1 MDVPLL
7 LAILAAALVLYVT
20 QVVRIEVT
28 SLGVI
33 CALALFGIL
42 TPEEALSGFS
52 SPATLTVAAMLV
64 LSVGLERAGVVE
76 FGARMLSRGKLGGLR
91 GLLFVLAIPTVL
103 FSAFMNNTPVV
114 ALMIP
119 VALALARR
127 REIAPSRVLIPIS
140 YFSIL
145 GGTCTLL
152 GTSTNILVDALYRKE
167 GGPGFGVFDFAP
179 MGLCFLAIGGVY
191 VLVMGPKLLPSRA
204 ALSELLAVQ
213 APGRFVTEVVLR
225 AGSKYV
231 GKPLDKVF
239 PSDRDVTVLEV
250 VRDEQPII
258 APPGELE
265 LREDD
270 VLYVEST
277 AGTLGNLIADPDI
290 ERGTAVADDD
300 RVPLHALLAGE
311 LAGNQNEALEALER
325 KNASDGDTEKTTR
338 VELHMAEAVLTP
350 NSRFKG
356 RRVREL
362 GLSRNYGVQVL
373 ALRRLG
379 RQHQYNLRD
388 LRLQSG
394 DVLLVQG
401 EAPALRRIHEEGD
414 ILLVEGVERQ
424 MTFPQKAP
432 LALGIL
438 MGVVLLASVGLA
450 PIVLLALAGVALM
463 IATRCL
469 DVRDAVRAIEPEVI
483 LLLAGTIP
491 LGLAIQRLGL
501 ADRAAETLIA
511 AVGGANPYLLIGA
524 IYLLTS
530 VTTELLSNNAT
541 AVLLTPV
548 VLGVA
553 AQLGVDPKPLLIAVA
568 FGASASFSTPIGY
581 QTNTLVLGPGGYRFT
596 DYLRIGVPL
605 NLILAI
611 AATVL
616 IPLLWPL

>member
-1 MDVPLL
+1 MEVPVL
-7 LAILAAALVLYVT
+7 LAILAVALVLFVT
-20 QVVRIEVT
+20 QLVRIEVT
-28 SLGVI
+28 ALGIIV
-33 CALALFGIL
+33 ALALFGIL

-64 LSVGLERAGVVE
+64 LSVGLERTGVVE
-76 FGARMLSRGKLGGLR
+76 FGARLLSRGKAGGLR
-91 GLLFVLAIPTVL
+91 GLLVLLAIPTVL

-119 VALALARR
+119 VALALARKKNF
-127 REIAPSRVLIPIS
+127 APSRVLLPIS

-167 GGPGFGVFDFAP
+167 GGPGFGIFDFAP
-179 MGLCFLAIGGVY
+179 MGLCFLVLGGIY
-191 VLVMGPKLLPSRA
+191 VLAVGPKLLPDRA

-225 AGSKYV
+225 AGSRYV
-231 GKPLDKVF
+231 GRELQKAF
-239 PSDRDVTVLEV
+239 PPDRDVTVLEV
-250 VRDEQPII
+250 VRDEHPII
-258 APPGELE
+258 GPARTMVLE
-265 LREDD
+265 END

-277 AGTLGNLIADPDI
+277 ASSLGHLFADPDI

-300 RVPLHALLAGE
+300 RVVLHALLAGD
-311 LAGNQNEALEALER
+311 LDGNQNEALEALEAA
-325 KNASDGDTEKTTR
+325 NETEKTTR

-362 GLSRNYGVQVL
+362 GLSRKYGVQVL

-379 RQHQYNLRD
+379 RQHQYQLRN

-401 EAPALRRIHEEGD
+401 ESSALRLIHEEGD
-414 ILLVEGVERQ
+414 FLLVEGVDRQ
-424 MTFPQKAP
+424 MTVPRKAP

-438 MGVVLLASVGLA
+438 AAVVLLATFGVA
-450 PIVLLALAGVALM
+450 PIVLLALAGVGLM

-469 DVRDAVRAIEPEVI
+469 DVRDVVRAIDSEVI

-491 LGLAIQRLGL
+491 LGLAISRTGL
-501 ADRAAETLIA
+501 ADSAAESLIRT
-511 AVGGANPYLLIGA
+511 VGTDNPWLLIGA
-524 IYLLTS
+524 VYLLTS

-548 VLGVA
+548 MLGVA

-611 AATVL
+611 AATIL
-616 IPLLWPL
+616 IPLFWPL

>member
-1 MDVPLL
+1 MEVPIL
-7 LAILAAALVLYVT
+7 LAILAAALVLFVT
-20 QVVRIEVT
+20 QWVRIEVT
-28 SLGVI
+28 SLGIIV
-33 CALALFGIL
+33 ALALFGIL

-52 SPATLTVAAMLV
+52 SPATLTVASMLI
-64 LSVGLERAGVVE
+64 LSVGLDRTGVVE
-76 FGARMLSRGKLGGLR
+76 FGARLLSRGKVGGLR
-91 GLLFVLAIPTVL
+91 GLLLLLAIPTVL

-127 REIAPSRVLIPIS
+127 REFAPSRVLLPIS

-152 GTSTNILVDALYRKE
+152 GTSTNILVDALYRKQ
-167 GGPGFGVFDFAP
+167 GGEGFGIFDFAP
-179 MGLCFLAIGGVY
+179 MGLCFLLIGGTY
-191 VLVMGPKLLPSRA
+191 VLVMGPKLLPDRA

-225 AGSKYV
+225 AGSRYV
-231 GKPLDKVF
+231 GKELEKAF
-239 PSDRDVTVLEV
+239 PTDRDVTVLEV

-258 APPGELE
+258 GPARTMVLE
-265 LREDD
+265 END

-277 AGTLGNLIADPDI
+277 ASSLGHLFADPDI

-300 RVPLHALLAGE
+300 RVVLHALLAGD
-311 LAGNQNEALEALER
+311 LAGNQNAVLDSFDAD
-325 KNASDGDTEKTTR
+325 STTEKTTR

-362 GLSRNYGVQVL
+362 GLSRKYGVQVL

-379 RQHQYNLRD
+379 RQHQYQLRN

-401 EAPALRRIHEEGD
+401 EAAALRLIHDEGD
-414 ILLVEGVERQ
+414 FLLVEGVERN

-432 LALGIL
+432 LAMGIL
-438 MGVVLLASVGLA
+438 AAVVLLASFGIA

-469 DVRDAVRAIEPEVI
+469 DVRDVVRAIDSEVI

-491 LGLAIQRLGL
+491 LGLAISRLGL
-501 ADRAAETLIA
+501 ADEAAD
-511 AVGGANPYLLIGA
+511 LLIKVVGNSNPWLLVGA
-524 IYLLTS
+524 VYLMTS

-548 VLGVA
+548 VLVVA
-553 AQLGVDPKPLLIAVA
+553 AKLGVDPKPLLIAVA

-616 IPLLWPL
+616 IPLFWPL

>member
-1 MDVPLL
+1 MEVSIL
-7 LAILAAALVLYVT
+7 LAILAVALVLFVT
-20 QVVRIEVT
+20 QLVRIEVT
-28 SLGVI
+28 ALGIVV
-33 CALALFGIL
+33 ALALCGIL

-64 LSVGLERAGVVE
+64 LSVGLERTGVVE
-76 FGARMLSRGKLGGLR
+76 FGARLLSRGKVSGLR
-91 GLLFVLAIPTVL
+91 GLLLILALPTVL

-127 REIAPSRVLIPIS
+127 RELAPSRVLLPIS

-152 GTSTNILVDALYRKE
+152 GTSTNILVDALYRRD
-167 GGPGFGVFDFAP
+167 GGPGFGIFEFAP
-179 MGLCFLAIGGVY
+179 LGLCFLAIGGTY
-191 VLVMGPKLLPSRA
+191 VLVMGPKLLPHRA

-225 AGSKYV
+225 AGSRYV
-231 GKPLDKVF
+231 GKELEKAFPL
-239 PSDRDVTVLEV
+239 DRDVTVLEV
-250 VRDEQPII
+250 VRDEHPII
-258 APPGELE
+258 GPARTMLLE
-265 LREDD
+265 END

-277 AGTLGNLIADPDI
+277 ASSLGHLFADPDI

-300 RVPLHALLAGE
+300 RVILHALLAGD
-311 LAGNQNEALEALER
+311 LDGNQNEALEALE
-325 KNASDGDTEKTTR
+325 NGNETEKTTR

-362 GLSRNYGVQVL
+362 GLSRKYGVQVL

-379 RQHQYNLRD
+379 RQHQYQLRN

-401 EAPALRRIHEEGD
+401 EPTALRLIHEEGD
-414 ILLVEGVERQ
+414 FLLVEGVDRQ
-424 MTFPQKAP
+424 MTIPQKAP

-438 MGVVLLASVGLA
+438 AAVVLLASFGIA
-450 PIVLLALAGVALM
+450 PIVLLALAGVGTM

-469 DVRDAVRAIEPEVI
+469 DVRDVVRAIDTEVI

-491 LGLAIQRLGL
+491 LGLAISRLGL
-501 ADRAAETLIA
+501 ADQAAESLIH
-511 AVGGANPYLLIGA
+511 AVGMDNPWLLVGTV
-524 IYLLTS
+524 YLLTS

-553 AQLGVDPKPLLIAVA
+553 AQLGIDPKPLLIAVA

-611 AATVL
+611 AATIL

>member
-1 MDVPLL
+1 MEVTVL
-7 LAILAAALVLYVT
+7 LAILAAALVLFVT
-20 QVVRIEVT
+20 QLVRIEVT
-28 SLGVI
+28 ALGIIV
-33 CALALFGIL
+33 ALALFGIL

-64 LSVGLERAGVVE
+64 LSVGLERTGVVE
-76 FGARMLSRGKLGGLR
+76 FGARLLSRGKLSGLR
-91 GLLFVLAIPTVL
+91 GLLLILALPTVL

-127 REIAPSRVLIPIS
+127 RELAPSKVLLPIS

-167 GGPGFGVFDFAP
+167 GGPGFGIFDFAP
-179 MGLCFLAIGGVY
+179 MGLCYLAIGGTY
-191 VLVMGPKLLPSRA
+191 VLVVGPKLLPDRA

-225 AGSKYV
+225 AGSRYV
-231 GKPLDKVF
+231 GRELDKAF
-239 PSDRDVTVLEV
+239 PPDRDVTVLEV

-258 APPGELE
+258 GPARTMVLE
-265 LREDD
+265 ADD

-277 AGTLGNLIADPDI
+277 ASSLGHLFADPDI

-300 RVPLHALLAGE
+300 RVVLHALLAGD
-311 LAGNQNEALEALER
+311 LDGNQNEALEALE
-325 KNASDGDTEKTTR
+325 ASNETEKTTR

-362 GLSRNYGVQVL
+362 GLSRKYGVQVL

-379 RQHQYNLRD
+379 RQHQYQLRN

-401 EAPALRRIHEEGD
+401 EAAALRLIHEEGD
-414 ILLVEGVERQ
+414 FLLVEGVDRQ
-424 MTFPQKAP
+424 MTIPQRAP

-438 MGVVLLASVGLA
+438 AAVVLLASLGVA
-450 PIVLLALAGVALM
+450 PIVLLALAGVGAM
-463 IATRCL
+463 IAMRCL
-469 DVRDAVRAIEPEVI
+469 DVRDVVRAIDTEVI

-491 LGLAIQRLGL
+491 LGLAISQLGL
-501 ADRAAETLIA
+501 ADRAAESLISA
-511 AVGGANPYLLIGA
+511 AGGGNPWLLIGTV
-524 IYLLTS
+524 YLLTS
-530 VTTELLSNNAT
+530 LMTELLSNNAT

-548 VLGVA
+548 VLGMA

-581 QTNTLVLGPGGYRFT
+581 QTNTLVLGPGGYRFA

-616 IPLLWPL
+616 IPLFWPL

>member
-1 MDVPLL
+1 MEVPIL
-7 LAILAAALVLYVT
+7 LAILAVALVLFVT
-20 QVVRIEVT
+20 QLVRTEVT
-28 SLGVI
+28 ALGIIV
-33 CALALFGIL
+33 ALALFGIL

-64 LSVGLERAGVVE
+64 LSVGLERTGVVE
-76 FGARMLSRGKLGGLR
+76 FGARLLSRGKASGWR
-91 GLLFVLAIPTVL
+91 GLMLLLALPTVL

-127 REIAPSRVLIPIS
+127 RELAPSRVLLPIS

-167 GGPGFGVFDFAP
+167 GGPGFGIFDFAP
-179 MGLCFLAIGGVY
+179 MGLCFLAVGGTY
-191 VLVMGPKLLPSRA
+191 VLLVGPKLLPDRA

-225 AGSKYV
+225 AGSRYV
-231 GKPLDKVF
+231 GKELEKAF
-239 PSDRDVTVLEV
+239 PADRDVTVLEV

-258 APPGELE
+258 GPARTMVLE
-265 LREDD
+265 END

-277 AGTLGNLIADPDI
+277 ASTLGHLFADPDI

-300 RVPLHALLAGE
+300 RVVLHALLAGD
-311 LAGNQNEALEALER
+311 LDGNQNEVLEALEAG
-325 KNASDGDTEKTTR
+325 NETEKTTR

-362 GLSRNYGVQVL
+362 GLSRKYGVQVL

-379 RQHQYNLRD
+379 RQHQYQLRN

-401 EAPALRRIHEEGD
+401 EPAALRLIHEEGD
-414 ILLVEGVERQ
+414 FLLVEGVDRQ
-424 MTFPQKAP
+424 MTIPQKAP

-438 MGVVLLASVGLA
+438 AAVVLLASFGVA
-450 PIVLLALAGVALM
+450 PIVLLALAGVGAM

-469 DVRDAVRAIEPEVI
+469 DVRDVVRAIDSEVI

-491 LGLAIQRLGL
+491 LGLAISRLGL
-501 ADRAAETLIA
+501 ADRAAESLIA
-511 AVGGANPYLLIGA
+511 TLGGGNPWLLIGA
-524 IYLLTS
+524 VYLLTS

-548 VLGVA
+548 VLGMA

-581 QTNTLVLGPGGYRFT
+581 QTNTLVLGPGGYRFA

-605 NLILAI
+605 NLLLAI

-616 IPLLWPL
+616 IPLFWPL